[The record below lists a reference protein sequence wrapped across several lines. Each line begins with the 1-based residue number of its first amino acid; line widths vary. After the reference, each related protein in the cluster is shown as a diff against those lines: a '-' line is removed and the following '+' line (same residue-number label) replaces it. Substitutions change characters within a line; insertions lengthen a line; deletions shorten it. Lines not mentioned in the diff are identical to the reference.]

1 MRKKASSL
9 KKFLALLGALTL
21 ATSLTACV
29 GGENE
34 DASLTIYS
42 GRSQEFIEP
51 FFTAFTEATGIEL
64 DVRYGDSAAL
74 AAQIL
79 EEGDN
84 SPADLFLSQD
94 AGALGAVAGAKLLA
108 SLDQSL
114 LERVASNYRA
124 PSKDW
129 VAITG
134 RARVLAYAPDRVA
147 ALPTSIDE
155 LIAENWKGRLAIAP
169 TNSSFQAFITA
180 MIQTRGEAATE
191 TWLRALQ
198 KNSPKLYEK
207 NSLIVQAIDAGDVD
221 AGLVNHYYT
230 WEVAEEL
237 GREINV
243 KNSFFGPEDLG
254 NLVNVSGAGIL
265 RTSKK
270 QSLASELI
278 AFLLSDEEQA
288 RFVSDTH
295 EYSIVLP
302 ELRPEGLPALNEIKA
317 PRVDLANLSDLK
329 RTQALLIK
337 VGLL

>member
-1 MRKKASSL
+1 MENSRLKALISL
-9 KKFLALLGALTL
+9 LSTLILTV
-21 ATSLTACV
+21 SLTACA
-29 GGENE
+29 GGQND

-51 FFTAFTEATGIEL
+51 FFTTFTEATGIEL

-147 ALPTSIDE
+147 ALPSSIDE
-155 LIAENWKGRLAIAP
+155 LITDNWKGRLAIAP

-180 MIQTRGEAATE
+180 MIQTRGETATE
-191 TWLRALQ
+191 SWLRALQ
-198 KNSPKLYEK
+198 NISPKLYEK

-237 GREINV
+237 GREIDV
-243 KNSFFGPEDLG
+243 KNTFFGPGDLG

-270 QSLASELI
+270 QSLASKLI
-278 AFLLSDEEQA
+278 SFLLSDEEQA

-302 ELRPEGLPALNEIKA
+302 QLRPEGLPALNEIKS
-317 PRVDLANLSDLK
+317 PKVDLANLSDLE

>member
-1 MRKKASSL
+1 MANFRL
-9 KKFLALLGALTL
+9 KALLSLLSALILT
-21 ATSLTACV
+21 TSLTACAS
-29 GGENE
+29 GQNE
-34 DASLTIYS
+34 DSSLTIYS

-79 EEGDN
+79 EEGNN

-108 SLDQSL
+108 LLDQSL

-147 ALPTSIDE
+147 SLPSSIDE
-155 LIAENWKGRLAIAP
+155 LISENWKGRLAIAP

-191 TWLRALQ
+191 SWLRALQ
-198 KNSPKLYEK
+198 NNSPKLYEK

-243 KNSFFGPEDLG
+243 QNSFFGPGDLG
-254 NLVNVSGAGIL
+254 NLINVSGAGIL

-270 QSLASELI
+270 QSFASELI

-288 RFVSDTH
+288 SFVSDTH

-317 PRVDLANLSDLK
+317 PRVDLANLSDLG

>member
-1 MRKKASSL
+1 MRMKASAL

-21 ATSLTACV
+21 ATSLTACA

-51 FFTAFTEATGIEL
+51 FFTAFTEATGIKL

-108 SLDQSL
+108 LLDQRL

-124 PSKDW
+124 PSNDW

-180 MIQTRGEAATE
+180 MIQNRGEAATE

>member
-1 MRKKASSL
+1 MANSRLKALISL
-9 KKFLALLGALTL
+9 LSALILTV
-21 ATSLTACV
+21 SLTACA
-29 GGENE
+29 GGQNE
-34 DASLTIYS
+34 VNSLTIYS

-51 FFTAFTEATGIEL
+51 FFKTFTEATGIEL

-134 RARVLAYAPDRVA
+134 RARVMAYAPDRIA
-147 ALPTSIDE
+147 ALPSSIDE
-155 LIAENWKGRLAIAP
+155 LISENWKGRLAIAP

-191 TWLRALQ
+191 SWLRALQ
-198 KNSPKLYEK
+198 NNSPKLYEK

-230 WEVAEEL
+230 WEVTEEL

-243 KNSFFGPEDLG
+243 KNSFFGPGDLG
-254 NLVNVSGAGIL
+254 NLINVSGAGIL

-270 QSLASELI
+270 QSFASELI
-278 AFLLSDEEQA
+278 SFLLSDEEQA

-317 PRVDLANLSDLK
+317 PRVDLANLSDLG

>member
-1 MRKKASSL
+1 MANFRL
-9 KKFLALLGALTL
+9 KALLSLLSALILT
-21 ATSLTACV
+21 TSLTACAS
-29 GGENE
+29 GQNE
-34 DASLTIYS
+34 DSSLTIYS

-79 EEGDN
+79 EEGNN

-147 ALPTSIDE
+147 SLPSSIDE
-155 LIAENWKGRLAIAP
+155 LISENWKGRLAIAP

-191 TWLRALQ
+191 SWLRALQ
-198 KNSPKLYEK
+198 NNSPKLYEK

-243 KNSFFGPEDLG
+243 QNSFFGPGDLG
-254 NLVNVSGAGIL
+254 NLINVSGAGIL

-270 QSLASELI
+270 QSFASELI

-288 RFVSDTH
+288 SFVSDTH

-317 PRVDLANLSDLK
+317 PRVDLANLSDLG

>member
-1 MRKKASSL
+1 MPKKASAL

-21 ATSLTACV
+21 ATSLTACA

-51 FFTAFTEATGIEL
+51 FFAAFTEATGIEL

-114 LERVASNYRA
+114 LEMFASNYRA
-124 PSKDW
+124 PSNDW

-180 MIQTRGEAATE
+180 MIQTRGETATE

-243 KNSFFGPEDLG
+243 KNSFFSPEDLG

-278 AFLLSDEEQA
+278 TFLLSDEEQA

-295 EYSIVLP
+295 EYSIALP

>member
-1 MRKKASSL
+1 MANSRLKALISL
-9 KKFLALLGALTL
+9 LSALILTV
-21 ATSLTACV
+21 SLTACA
-29 GGENE
+29 GGQNE
-34 DASLTIYS
+34 VNSLTIYS

-51 FFTAFTEATGIEL
+51 FFKTFTEATGIEL

-134 RARVLAYAPDRVA
+134 RARVMAYAPDRVA
-147 ALPTSIDE
+147 ALPSSIDE
-155 LIAENWKGRLAIAP
+155 LISEYWKGRLAIAP

-180 MIQTRGEAATE
+180 MIQTRGETATE
-191 TWLRALQ
+191 SWLRALQ
-198 KNSPKLYEK
+198 NNSPKLYEK

-230 WEVAEEL
+230 WEVTEEL

-243 KNSFFGPEDLG
+243 KNSFFGPGDLG
-254 NLVNVSGAGIL
+254 NLINVSGAGIL

-270 QSLASELI
+270 QSFASELI
-278 AFLLSDEEQA
+278 SFLLSDEEQA

-317 PRVDLANLSDLK
+317 PRVDLANLSDLG

>member
-1 MRKKASSL
+1 MANSRLKALISL
-9 KKFLALLGALTL
+9 LSALILTV
-21 ATSLTACV
+21 SLTACA
-29 GGENE
+29 GGQNE
-34 DASLTIYS
+34 VNSLTIYS

-51 FFTAFTEATGIEL
+51 FFKTFTEATGIEL

-134 RARVLAYAPDRVA
+134 RARVMAYAPDRIA
-147 ALPTSIDE
+147 ALPSSIDE
-155 LIAENWKGRLAIAP
+155 LISENWKGRLAIAP

-180 MIQTRGEAATE
+180 MIQTRGETATE
-191 TWLRALQ
+191 SWLRALQ
-198 KNSPKLYEK
+198 NNSPKLYEK

-230 WEVAEEL
+230 WEVTEEL

-243 KNSFFGPEDLG
+243 KNSFFGPGDLG
-254 NLVNVSGAGIL
+254 NLINVSGAGIL

-270 QSLASELI
+270 QSFASELI
-278 AFLLSDEEQA
+278 SFLLSDEEQA

-317 PRVDLANLSDLK
+317 PRVDLANLSDVG

>member
-1 MRKKASSL
+1 MANSRL
-9 KKFLALLGALTL
+9 KALLSLLSALILT
-21 ATSLTACV
+21 TSLTACAS
-29 GGENE
+29 GQNE
-34 DASLTIYS
+34 DSSLTIYS

-79 EEGDN
+79 EEGNN

-147 ALPTSIDE
+147 SLPSSIDE
-155 LIAENWKGRLAIAP
+155 LISENWKGRLAIAP

-191 TWLRALQ
+191 SWLRALQ
-198 KNSPKLYEK
+198 NNSPKLYEK

-243 KNSFFGPEDLG
+243 QNSFFGPGDLG
-254 NLVNVSGAGIL
+254 NLINVSGAGIL

-270 QSLASELI
+270 QSFASELI

-288 RFVSDTH
+288 SFVSDTH

-317 PRVDLANLSDLK
+317 PRVDLANLSDLG

>member
-1 MRKKASSL
+1 
-9 KKFLALLGALTL
+9 
-21 ATSLTACV
+21 
-29 GGENE
+29 
-34 DASLTIYS
+34 
-42 GRSQEFIEP
+42 
-51 FFTAFTEATGIEL
+51 
-64 DVRYGDSAAL
+64 
-74 AAQIL
+74 
-79 EEGDN
+79 
-84 SPADLFLSQD
+84 
-94 AGALGAVAGAKLLA
+94 
-108 SLDQSL
+108 
-114 LERVASNYRA
+114 
-124 PSKDW
+124 
-129 VAITG
+129 
-134 RARVLAYAPDRVA
+134 LAYAPDRVA

-180 MIQTRGEAATE
+180 MIQTRGETATE

-237 GREINV
+237 GREISV

-278 AFLLSDEEQA
+278 TFLLSDEEQA

-295 EYSIVLP
+295 EYSIALP
-302 ELRPEGLPALNEIKA
+302 ELRPEGLPALSEIKA

>member
-1 MRKKASSL
+1 MRKKPLTL

-21 ATSLTACV
+21 TASLVACAD
-29 GGENE
+29 GQDGK
-34 DASLTIYS
+34 ASLTIYS

-51 FFTAFTEATGIEL
+51 FLQEFTKATGIEL

-79 EEGDN
+79 EEGEN
-84 SPADLFLSQD
+84 SPADVFLSQD
-94 AGALGAVAGAKLLA
+94 AGALGAVAGSELLTE
-108 SLDQSL
+108 LDEKL

-134 RARVLAYAPDRVA
+134 RARVFAYAPDRVTT
-147 ALPTSIDE
+147 LPASVDE
-155 LIAENWKGRLAIAP
+155 LVDSKWNGRLAIAP

-230 WEVAEEL
+230 WEVSEEL
-237 GREINV
+237 GRGINV
-243 KNSFFGPEDLG
+243 KNAFFGPSDLG

-265 RTSKK
+265 RTSKN
-270 QSLASELI
+270 QSSASELI
-278 AFLLSDEEQA
+278 AFLLSDKEQQ
-288 RFVSDTH
+288 RFVTDTH
-295 EYSIVLP
+295 EYSIVMP
-302 ELRPEGLPALNEIKA
+302 ELRPEGLPALKEIKA
-317 PRVDLANLSDLK
+317 PRVDLANLSDLQ

>member
-1 MRKKASSL
+1 MANSRLKALISL
-9 KKFLALLGALTL
+9 LSALILTV
-21 ATSLTACV
+21 SLTACA
-29 GGENE
+29 GGQNE
-34 DASLTIYS
+34 VNSLTIYS

-51 FFTAFTEATGIEL
+51 FFKTFTEATGIEL

-134 RARVLAYAPDRVA
+134 RARVMAYAPDRVA
-147 ALPTSIDE
+147 ALPSSIDE
-155 LIAENWKGRLAIAP
+155 LISENWKGRLAIAP

-180 MIQTRGEAATE
+180 MIQTRGETATE
-191 TWLRALQ
+191 SWLRALQ
-198 KNSPKLYEK
+198 NNSPKLYEK

-230 WEVAEEL
+230 WEVTEEL

-243 KNSFFGPEDLG
+243 KNSFFGPGDLG
-254 NLVNVSGAGIL
+254 NLINVSGAGIL

-270 QSLASELI
+270 QSFASELI
-278 AFLLSDEEQA
+278 SFLLSDEEQA

-317 PRVDLANLSDLK
+317 PRVDLANLSDLG

>member
-1 MRKKASSL
+1 MANSRLKALISL
-9 KKFLALLGALTL
+9 LSALILTD
-21 ATSLTACV
+21 SLTACA
-29 GGENE
+29 GGQNE
-34 DASLTIYS
+34 VNSLTIYS

-51 FFTAFTEATGIEL
+51 FFKTFTEATGIEL

-134 RARVLAYAPDRVA
+134 RARVMAYAPDRIA
-147 ALPTSIDE
+147 ALPSSIDE
-155 LIAENWKGRLAIAP
+155 LISENWKGRLAIAP

-180 MIQTRGEAATE
+180 MIQTRGETATE
-191 TWLRALQ
+191 SWLRALQ
-198 KNSPKLYEK
+198 NNSPKLYEK

-230 WEVAEEL
+230 WEVTEEL

-243 KNSFFGPEDLG
+243 KNSFFGPGDLG
-254 NLVNVSGAGIL
+254 NLINVSGAGIL

-270 QSLASELI
+270 QSFASELI
-278 AFLLSDEEQA
+278 SFLLSDEEQA

-317 PRVDLANLSDLK
+317 PRVDLANLSDLG
-329 RTQALLIK
+329 RTQALLIQ

>member
-1 MRKKASSL
+1 MANSRLKALISL
-9 KKFLALLGALTL
+9 LSALILTV
-21 ATSLTACV
+21 SLTACA
-29 GGENE
+29 GGQNE
-34 DASLTIYS
+34 VNSLTIYS

-51 FFTAFTEATGIEL
+51 FFKTFTEATGIEL

-134 RARVLAYAPDRVA
+134 RARVMAYAPDRVA
-147 ALPTSIDE
+147 ALPSSIDE
-155 LIAENWKGRLAIAP
+155 LISENWKGRLAIAP

-180 MIQTRGEAATE
+180 MIQTRGETATE
-191 TWLRALQ
+191 SWLRALQ
-198 KNSPKLYEK
+198 NNSPKLYEK

-230 WEVAEEL
+230 WEVTEEL

-243 KNSFFGPEDLG
+243 KNSFFGPGDLG
-254 NLVNVSGAGIL
+254 NLINVSGAGIL

-270 QSLASELI
+270 QSFASELI
-278 AFLLSDEEQA
+278 SFLLSDEEQA
-288 RFVSDTH
+288 RFVLDTH

-317 PRVDLANLSDLK
+317 PRVDLANLSDLG

>member
-1 MRKKASSL
+1 MANSRL
-9 KKFLALLGALTL
+9 KALLSLLSALILT
-21 ATSLTACV
+21 TSLTACAS
-29 GGENE
+29 GQNE
-34 DASLTIYS
+34 DSSLTIYS

-79 EEGDN
+79 EEGNN

-147 ALPTSIDE
+147 SLPSSIDE
-155 LIAENWKGRLAIAP
+155 LISENWKGRLAIAP

-191 TWLRALQ
+191 SWLRALQ
-198 KNSPKLYEK
+198 NNSPKLYEK

-243 KNSFFGPEDLG
+243 QNSFFGPGDLG
-254 NLVNVSGAGIL
+254 NLINVSGAGIL

-270 QSLASELI
+270 QSFASELI

-288 RFVSDTH
+288 SFVSDTH
-295 EYSIVLP
+295 EFSIVLP

-317 PRVDLANLSDLK
+317 PRVDLANLSDLG